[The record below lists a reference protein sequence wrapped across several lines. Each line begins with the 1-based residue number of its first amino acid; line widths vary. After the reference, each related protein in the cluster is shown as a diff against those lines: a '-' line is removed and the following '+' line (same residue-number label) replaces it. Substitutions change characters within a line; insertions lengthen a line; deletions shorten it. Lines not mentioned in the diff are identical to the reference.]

1 MNATKKLAAAS
12 LFLIAASIF
21 TISELAKERKIYVPA
36 SNGQDT
42 ALVLYYGDGCPH
54 CKIVED
60 YIAQNN
66 LQTKLSLSE
75 KEVWKNQTDQNEL
88 IKKATLCKLDLNNL
102 GVPML
107 WDAKGSK
114 CYEGDQPIIDF
125 LKTQIGQTK

>member
-21 TISELAKERKIYVPA
+21 TIGELAKERKTYVPV
-36 SNGQDT
+36 NDGQDT
-42 ALVLYYGDGCPH
+42 ALVLYYGDGCSH

-60 YIAQNN
+60 YITQNN
-66 LQTKLSLSE
+66 LQAKLSLSE
-75 KEVWKNQTDQNEL
+75 KEVWKNKSNQNEL
-88 IKKATLCKLDLNNL
+88 IEKAKICKLDLSNL

-125 LKTQIGQTK
+125 LKTQVGQTK